1 LTTKFTQH
9 TTVPTISSTLSSQAK
24 HQFRDSEIDAQS
36 RDLLFDSGLNHHTP
50 FKLYGPLILLL
61 ARLLQLQRF
70 PVLPPQ
76 GQP

>member
-9 TTVPTISSTLSSQAK
+9 TAALAISSTLSSRAK

-70 PVLPPQ
+70 PVLPSQ